1 MAAKRILHVVSSL
14 GTGSGVMAMLMNY
27 HRHICRERLQFDYL
41 SFRDTT
47 GTYEE
52 EIKALGGRVYHI
64 SRPSPGGSFRRQM
77 DAFFREHQGE
87 YDTMHCHP
95 LYAAVIFA
103 PAAKRYGIRRVI
115 QHSHTTRYSDKPLS
129 AARNRLMLALG
140 IGGVP
145 RGRIIE
151 IYGPESSGKTTLALH
166 ILAQAQKLGGE
177 VAFVD
182 AEHALDP
189 TYARALGV
197 RIEDMLISQPDTG
210 EQALEIT
217 EALVRSGAI
226 DVVVVDSVAALVPRA
241 EIEGEMGDSFVGLHA
256 RLMSQAL
263 RKLTGVIAKT
273 NSIVIFINQLREKVG
288 VMYGNPEVTTGGR
301 ALKFYASVRIDVRRI
316 EALKSGGE
324 IIGNRTRAKVVK
336 NKVAPPFREAEFDIM
351 YGEGISRLGEMLDLG
366 VKLDL
371 VQKSGSWFNMGDIR
385 LGQGRDAAKQ
395 YFRDHPDE
403 ADKLEAAIRRDF
415 HKLMSSQSKIAA
427 KAAGRAVDV
436 SADDFDDE
444 D

>member
-1 MAAKRILHVVSSL
+1 MAAKKDSMAAPVISDKKKALETAMQQIEKMYGKGSIMRYGDGGVTNVECIP
-14 GTGSGVMAMLMNY
+14 TGSL
-27 HRHICRERLQFDYL
+27 
-41 SFRDTT
+41 
-47 GTYEE
+47 
-52 EIKALGGRVYHI
+52 AL
-64 SRPSPGGSFRRQM
+64 
-77 DAFFREHQGE
+77 D
-87 YDTMHCHP
+87 
-95 LYAAVIFA
+95 
-103 PAAKRYGIRRVI
+103 
-115 QHSHTTRYSDKPLS
+115 
-129 AARNRLMLALG
+129 LALG
-140 IGGVP
+140 IGGLP
-145 RGRIIE
+145 RGRVIE

-166 ILAQAQKLGGE
+166 VLAQAQKQGGE

-197 RIEDMLISQPDTG
+197 NVEDMLISQPDTG

-217 EALVRSGAI
+217 DALVRSGAI

-263 RKLTGVIAKT
+263 RKLTGIIAKT

-301 ALKFYASVRIDVRRI
+301 ALKFYASVRIDVRRV
-316 EALKSGGE
+316 ETLKAGGE
-324 IIGNRTRAKVVK
+324 VIGNRTRAKVVK

-351 YGEGISRLGEMLDLG
+351 YGEGISALGEMIDLA

-371 VQKSGSWFNMGDIR
+371 VQKSGSWFSMGEKR

-395 YFRDHPDE
+395 YFKDHPEE
-403 ADKLEAAIRRDF
+403 AAALEAAVRENFPR
-415 HKLMSSQSKIAA
+415 LMGAQSKIAA

>member
-1 MAAKRILHVVSSL
+1 MAAKKETAAAAPAVSDKKKALDTAMQQIEQTYGKGSIMRY
-14 GTGSGVMAMLMNY
+14 GDGTVANVEAIPTGSL
-27 HRHICRERLQFDYL
+27 
-41 SFRDTT
+41 
-47 GTYEE
+47 
-52 EIKALGGRVYHI
+52 AL
-64 SRPSPGGSFRRQM
+64 
-77 DAFFREHQGE
+77 D
-87 YDTMHCHP
+87 
-95 LYAAVIFA
+95 
-103 PAAKRYGIRRVI
+103 
-115 QHSHTTRYSDKPLS
+115 
-129 AARNRLMLALG
+129 LALG
-140 IGGVP
+140 IGGLP
-145 RGRIIE
+145 RGRVVE

-166 ILAQAQKLGGE
+166 VLAQAQKLGGE

-197 RIEDMLISQPDTG
+197 KVEDMLISQPDTG

-263 RKLTGVIAKT
+263 RKLTGIIAKT

-316 EALKSGGE
+316 ESLKSGGE

-371 VQKSGSWFNMGDIR
+371 VQKSGSWFSMGEVR

-403 ADKLEAAIRRDF
+403 ADALEAAIRKDF
-415 HKLMSSQSKIAA
+415 HKLMSNQSKVAA
-427 KAAGRAVDV
+427 RAAGRAVDV
-436 SADDFDDE
+436 SADDFDDA